1 MAATQVGDVSFLALR
16 IVLLVDLDYFFA
28 QCEELRNPELKG
40 KPVVIGMYSGRTEES
55 GAVSTANYVAR
66 KYGVKSGMPL
76 FLAKRKLEGVD
87 AVFLPVDYEHYQ
99 HISDKLMQIFRG
111 YADVFEQVG
120 IDEAYLDVTAKVHE
134 SFEEAKKLAERMQAE
149 VKSQV
154 GVTFSVGVGPNKL
167 VAKIAC
173 DAQKPNGLTVVR
185 VEEVEGFLQALP
197 VDRLLGVGRKTSKT
211 MDSLG
216 IKTLG
221 DLAEFS
227 VQRLLEVFGKTLGVY
242 FHNAANGVD
251 DEPVQEAG
259 EAESISRIG
268 TLKENSRDLEFIL
281 GKTGELIGEIRSELA
296 EKRLSFR
303 QVGIVA
309 ILSDLTVRSRSKTL
323 EQPTTDPETLR
334 KTVRELFEKFLADSD
349 LEVRR
354 VGVKVSGFVKEE
366 PAQKQLTSYFGN
378 YCSENLYRFYQ
389 VFERQNSLS
398 KIERWRIFVL
408 ANIGF

>member
-1 MAATQVGDVSFLALR
+1 MAAAQIGDVTFLQPR
-16 IVLLVDLDYFFA
+16 IVMLVDFDYFFA
-28 QCEELRNPELKG
+28 QCEELRNPTLKG
-40 KPVVIGMYSGRTEES
+40 KPVVVGMYSGRTEES

-76 FLAKRKLEGVD
+76 FLAKRKLEGVE
-87 AVFLPVDYEHYQ
+87 AVFLPVDYEYYQ
-99 HISDKLMQIFRG
+99 QVSDRLMQVFRG

-134 SFEEAKKLAERMQAE
+134 SFGEAKELAEMMQAE

-173 DAQKPNGLTVVR
+173 DAQKPDGLTVVR
-185 VEEVEGFLQALP
+185 VEEVEVFLQSLP

-211 MDSLG
+211 MDTLG
-216 IKTLG
+216 IKTIG
-221 DLAEFS
+221 DLAGFS
-227 VQRLLEVFGKTLGVY
+227 VQRLVKVFGRTLGVY

-259 EAESISRIG
+259 EAESMSRIG
-268 TLKENSRDLEFIL
+268 TLKENSRGLEFIL
-281 GKTGELIGEIRSELA
+281 RKADELIGEIHAELA
-296 EKRLSFR
+296 QKRLSFR

-323 EQPTTDPETLR
+323 EQPTTDPETLKR
-334 KTVRELFEKFLADSD
+334 AVRELFEKFLSDSD

-366 PAQKQLTSYFGN
+366 TAQKQLTSYFGN
-378 YCSENLYRFYQ
+378 
-389 VFERQNSLS
+389 
-398 KIERWRIFVL
+398 
-408 ANIGF
+408 